1 MLYRLLESDFQ
12 AYACAHEARFE
23 PTSGPL
29 RRVVVH
35 SVDAYLACGRLQG
48 GFARI
53 RCAGCGAE
61 HLLAFSCRTRNL
73 CPSCQSKRSA
83 VGAVWLE
90 ASVLLDVAHRHVVL
104 TIPKKLRGLI
114 ERDRALHGLM
124 ARVGYAVLRRALAE
138 AACEPEGVPGAVISL
153 QTFGSYGANFHPHL
167 HAIVTEGVF
176 TKDGRYHPVIWPPE
190 EVLEDAFRRRFLRA
204 LERAERLRP
213 ETRARLLSWRHSG
226 FSVKATQRVAST
238 ERGRLARLARYATR
252 VVVAVGA
259 MGFREDGRVE
269 IETPPDPVTSST
281 VLVLDRLELVHALC
295 QQVPDQ
301 GMHLVRFY
309 GAYSNRRR
317 NALRRLRGEVEG
329 APAGDG
335 ALGPRPRAAPPAAT
349 PAPCGSEEASAV
361 PGPPDR
367 PPTAAEVARAVSW
380 AKLLRKV
387 FEVDPLR
394 CPRCG
399 GSMAVVAWITEAAT
413 IDRILAHRRRRG
425 IESPFEGAQARAP
438 PAA

>member
-1 MLYRLLESDFQ
+1 MLYRLLESDFLE
-12 AYACAHEARFE
+12 YVRRYEDRFE

-29 RRVVVH
+29 RRVVVDG
-35 SVDAYLACGRLQG
+35 VEGYLACGRLQG

-90 ASVLLDVAHRHVVL
+90 ASVLLDVPHRHVVL

-124 ARVGYAVLRRALAE
+124 ARVGYDVLRRALAA

-190 EVLEDAFRRRFLRA
+190 EALEESFRRRFLRA

-226 FSVKATQRVAST
+226 FSVRATQRVAST

-259 MGFREDGRVE
+259 LRFREDGRVE
-269 IETPPDPVTSST
+269 VETPPDPVTGST

-295 QQVPDQ
+295 QQVPDK

-317 NALRRLRGEVEG
+317 GALRRLRGEVEG

-335 ALGPRPRAAPPAAT
+335 TLGPRPRAAAPAAT
-349 PAPCGSEEASAV
+349 PAGSGSATASAV
-361 PGPPDR
+361 PGRPDR

-399 GSMAVVAWITEAAT
+399 GSMAVIAWITEAAT